1 MSALRRADCWTDHR
15 LLRGKLFLA
24 NACHASRQPI
34 RKRFA
39 VHKLSDDSTRHA
51 FVEGTLVKIKSQ
63 WSENMPAGKM
73 WAVLKDGILESGRT
87 ILGTDGRRQPD
98 WFRDNS
104 EILKPLLSL
113 RNALFAR
120 WLESQCHQDRQR
132 YVAKRRAVAR
142 TVRTIKNDWFQQKVK
157 EVELRILRGD
167 SGGAWRS
174 IRDIQRVRGGLL
186 PTKPS
191 TIRNSDGVL
200 CSSSTEC
207 VRRWREHFDRVFNA
221 SGQFFQGTIDSFP
234 SYDVCDDMAIVPAM
248 EEVRTALSHLT
259 GNRAGGSSGI
269 LPEMVK
275 VCSNELLE
283 YLVKLFTHVWNSGS
297 VPQDWRD
304 ALLIPVPKKGDLSLC
319 DNWRGI
325 SLLEVVGKVFAKI
338 IQRRLQVLVE
348 DVVADSQC
356 GFDQVMAVL
365 IWSSVLVN

>member
-1 MSALRRADCWTDHR
+1 M
-15 LLRGKLFLA
+15 
-24 NACHASRQPI
+24 
-34 RKRFA
+34 
-39 VHKLSDDSTRHA
+39 
-51 FVEGTLVKIKSQ
+51 
-63 WSENMPAGKM
+63 
-73 WAVLKDGILESGRT
+73 
-87 ILGTDGRRQPD
+87 
-98 WFRDNS
+98 
-104 EILKPLLSL
+104 
-113 RNALFAR
+113 
-120 WLESQCHQDRQR
+120 
-132 YVAKRRAVAR
+132 
-142 TVRTIKNDWFQQKVK
+142 
-157 EVELRILRGD
+157 
-167 SGGAWRS
+167 
-174 IRDIQRVRGGLL
+174 
-186 PTKPS
+186 
-191 TIRNSDGVL
+191 
-200 CSSSTEC
+200 
-207 VRRWREHFDRVFNA
+207 RRWREHFDRVFNA

-275 VCSNELLE
+275 VFSNELLE

-356 GFDQVMAVL
+356 GF
-365 IWSSVLVN
+365 